1 MPNTYY
7 TTGRSTSYSNSTTR
21 PTLKSTSQS
30 ETRSTSYSAS
40 RSTAYSASRSTSYS
54 ASRSTGYTA
63 YRNTGYSYSYN
74 TTASA
79 SQATSR
85 STAYTTSR
93 NTDYVSSWS
102 TSFNTNYNSSYS
114 VSTAYSTSST
124 TSSAFVTSWSTNTS
138 RNTTLYR
145 NTDRSTSHTTTTTWD
160 YQVATQYP
168 STTITTN
175 TDVERQTSFYELDTS
190 LPVTSNLVMYFDS
203 RVAPSGTTW
212 TDLSPTGNNG
222 TFNSTPSL
230 VTVDA
235 SKPSVLFNG
244 KVFTIPN
251 NSAYNFANQTL
262 FFFTRPTNR
271 GAGRQNIWDQTYAGE
286 GTITQETAGTMS
298 YYNGNGTQAN
308 SGNYIGSSGY
318 SAVNNSWDSWAI
330 VRGSAGTTNKW
341 YKNGVLNSSTS
352 NPYNPGNGT
361 NNIRV
366 GYGYTGVYWQ
376 GSMAA
381 MLAYTRALSASEVL
395 QLHNNF
401 QNKFNFT

>member
-7 TTGRSTSYSNSTTR
+7 TTSRSTSYSNLTTR

-30 ETRSTSYSAS
+30 ETRSTSFSNS
-40 RSTAYSASRSTSYS
+40 RSTAYTASRSTSYS

-74 TTASA
+74 TYSPR

-85 STAYTTSR
+85 STDFTTSR
-93 NTDYVSSWS
+93 GTTYS
-102 TSFNTNYNSSYS
+102 SSYN
-114 VSTAYSTSST
+114 
-124 TSSAFVTSWSTNTS
+124 TSWSTNTS
-138 RNTTLYR
+138 RNTTLY
-145 NTDRSTSHTTTTTWD
+145 TDVDRSTSTTTTTTWD

-175 TDVERQTSFYELDTS
+175 TDIERQTSFYELDTA
-190 LPVTSNLVMYFDS
+190 LPVTSNLVMHFDS

-222 TFNSTPSL
+222 TFNSAPSL

-235 SKPSVLFNG
+235 SKPSVLFNS

-262 FFFTRPTNR
+262 FFFTRPTNI

-286 GTITQETAGTMS
+286 GTITQETNGGMS

-308 SGNYIGSSGY
+308 SGSYIGSSGS
-318 SAVNNSWDSWAI
+318 SAANNSWDSWAI

-341 YKNGVLNSSTS
+341 YKNGALNSSTS

-361 NNIRV
+361 NNIRL

-376 GSMAA
+376 GSMAV
-381 MLAYTRALSASEVL
+381 MLAYTRALSASEIL
-395 QLHNNF
+395 QLHNNL

>member
-7 TTGRSTSYSNSTTR
+7 TTGRSTSYSNLTTR
-21 PTLKSTSQS
+21 ATLKSTSQS
-30 ETRSTSYSAS
+30 ETRSTSFSNS
-40 RSTAYSASRSTSYS
+40 RNTSYTASRSTSYS
-54 ASRSTGYTA
+54 ASRSTSYTA

-74 TTASA
+74 TTLPT

-85 STAYTTSR
+85 STDFSTSR
-93 NTDYVSSWS
+93 NTTYS
-102 TSFNTNYNSSYS
+102 SSYS
-114 VSTAYSTSST
+114 
-124 TSSAFVTSWSTNTS
+124 TSWSTNTS
-138 RNTTLYR
+138 RNTSLY
-145 NTDRSTSHTTTTTWD
+145 TDVVNQTSHVTTTTWD

-175 TDVERQTSFYELDTS
+175 TNVERQTSFYGTDTS
-190 LPVTSNLVMYFDS
+190 LPVTSNLVLYFDS

-222 TFNSTPSL
+222 TFNSAPSL
-230 VTVDA
+230 VTVNA
-235 SKPSVLFNG
+235 AKPSVLFNS

-251 NSAYNFANQTL
+251 NSAYNFANQTI
-262 FFFTRPTNR
+262 FFFTRPTNL

-308 SGNYIGSSGY
+308 SGNYIGSSG
-318 SAVNNSWDSWAI
+318 SSNANNVWNSWAI

-341 YKNGVLNSSTS
+341 YKNGALNSSTS

-361 NNIRV
+361 NNIRL
-366 GYGYTGVYWQ
+366 GLGYTGVYWQ